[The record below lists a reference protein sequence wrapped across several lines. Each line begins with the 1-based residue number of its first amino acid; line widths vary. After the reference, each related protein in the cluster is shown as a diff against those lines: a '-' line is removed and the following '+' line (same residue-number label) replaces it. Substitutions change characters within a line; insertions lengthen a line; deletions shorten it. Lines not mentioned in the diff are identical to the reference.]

1 MRMIKCGVIALTA
14 IAADQQIAMAS
25 QQSDAKGFTEGAA
38 LKLLNRNMYMN
49 VDNRNGD
56 AYKTVNGSRQ
66 GYGEEWGQGLVVTYL
81 SGFTQGT
88 VGFGLDAMGLF
99 GLKLDTGDGRNGVG
113 VLERN
118 DANQAKDTQAFGGA
132 AIKMQISN
140 TVLKY
145 GDQIT
150 SLPVM
155 ATSDSRLLP
164 ETAQGTLITSKEIDG
179 LTLNAGHFTAFRA
192 RNQSSHDSKELPSID
207 LFGGVYKYSNA
218 LSGSL
223 YYADTDD
230 YFRKIYTNLN
240 YVLPLS
246 NTQAL
251 SFDFNMYDTKGDS
264 SIASYDVLDNR
275 IFSLAAA
282 YSFGAHKITVGHQR
296 VTGDGGYKYGIDGN
310 STMVTANTVQIS
322 DFNQENER
330 SWQLRYDL
338 NMAPY
343 GVPGLYLMTRY
354 LKGDNFTVA
363 TGGEG
368 KEWERDIEARY
379 VVQSGPAKDLSLRIR
394 QATSRTSDISNGSM
408 EDLRVIVDYPINIF

>member
-1 MRMIKCGVIALTA
+1 MRMFKYGVLALTA
-14 IAADQQIAMAS
+14 ITVEQPLAMAS
-25 QQSDAKGFTEGAA
+25 QQSDALGFTQGST

-49 VDNRNGD
+49 VDNRHGD

-66 GYGEEWGQGLVVTYL
+66 GYGEEWGQGLVATYS

-88 VGFGLDAMGLF
+88 VGFGLDALGLF

-132 AIKMQISN
+132 AVKVQFSN

-145 GDQIT
+145 GDQLT

-164 ETAQGTLITSKEIDG
+164 ETARGTLITSKEIAG

-192 RNQSSHDSKELPSID
+192 RNASSHDSKRLPSID
-207 LFGGVYKYSNA
+207 LFGGTYKYSNA
-218 LSGSL
+218 LAGSL
-223 YYADTDD
+223 YYANTDD

-240 YVLPLS
+240 YIVPLGD
-246 NTQAL
+246 TQSLA
-251 SFDFNMYDTKGDS
+251 FDFNMYDTKGDS
-264 SIASYDVLDNR
+264 SLPAYDALDNR
-275 IFSLAAA
+275 IYSLAAA
-282 YSFGAHKITVGHQR
+282 YSVGAHKFTLAHQR

-310 STMVTANTVQIS
+310 SSMVTANTVQIS
-322 DFNQENER
+322 DFNQEDER

-343 GVPGLYLMTRY
+343 GVPGLSFMTRY
-354 LKGDNFTVA
+354 LRGDNFTA
-363 TGGEG
+363 AGGGEG
-368 KEWERDIEARY
+368 KEWERDVEVKY
-379 VVQSGPAKDLSLRIR
+379 VVQAGAAKDLSLRVR
-394 QATSRTSDISNGSM
+394 QGTSRTGDIANGSM
-408 EDLRVIVDYPINIF
+408 EDLRLIVDYPISIF